1 MLYEHWIK
9 LFLIFRMFTLI
20 IFLVGNCQ
28 FYFNN
33 DSNTLLLHQFEDKQM
48 WNSKIISKKKLL
60 NLENS
65 KCH

>member
-33 DSNTLLLHQFEDKQM
+33 DSNTLLLI
-48 WNSKIISKKKLL
+48 NLKINNCGIQNNNIKK
-60 NLENS
+60 EIA
-65 KCH
+65 